1 MDTVEDKLSAL
12 LQNPQLMQQ
21 VMALAQSLG
30 DGGGPQ
36 NVPAPRP
43 QSQNQSQN
51 QNQAQSQQSQPGLD
65 PALLKGLSSLMGR
78 GKADSSQ
85 QALLRS
91 LTPYLSRER
100 ISKLERAMRAAR
112 IAQAASAFL
121 NSGGLQLLT
130 GR

>member
-1 MDTVEDKLSAL
+1 METVEEKLSAL

-21 VMALAQSLG
+21 VMTLAQSLG
-30 DGGGPQ
+30 DGDSRSPQ

-43 QSQNQSQN
+43 QSQNQ
-51 QNQAQSQQSQPGLD
+51 NQAQSQQNQLD
-65 PALLKGLSSLMGR
+65 PALLKGLSGLMGR